1 MTQFVTHFLSSLM
14 AQAAEE
20 VPEGA
25 AQAIEIPEGLG
36 TVFIVLY
43 LAILLLVVAG
53 GWKMFSKAGQPGWGI
68 LVPILNLYFLC
79 KVAGRPGW
87 WVLLMFIPLVNLI
100 VMIIISIDVAKAFG
114 MGTGFGLGIFF
125 LGFIF
130 IPVLG
135 FGGATYQGS
144 AAVQAA

>member
-1 MTQFVTHFLSSLM
+1 MTHLVTHLLSSLM

-20 VPEGA
+20 VPDGTATATEV
-25 AQAIEIPEGLG
+25 PEGLA
-36 TVFIVLY
+36 TVFIVIY
-43 LAILLLVVAG
+43 LAILLLVIAG
-53 GWKMFSKAGQPGWGI
+53 GWKLFSKAGQPGWGI

-87 WVLLMFIPLVNLI
+87 WVLLMFIPLVNI
-100 VMIIISIDVAKAFG
+100 IIMVIISIDVAKAFG

-144 AAVQAA
+144 AGAQAA